1 MSKAGNEIEVS
12 TTKELPT
19 TGLVRRS
26 QFKGIV
32 PLSDVTIW
40 KMVKD
45 GRFPQP
51 LKVSSRLRLWHVADL
66 REWMR
71 VGPDEWKAAHPLA
84 DSDEAA

>member
-1 MSKAGNEIEVS
+1 MSDTNNDNQIS
-12 TTKELPT
+12 ITKELPP

-32 PLSDVTIW
+32 PVSDATIW
-40 KMVKD
+40 RWVKD

-51 LKVSSRLRLWHVADL
+51 LRVSPRLRLWNVADL

-71 VGPDEWKAAHPLA
+71 VGPDAWLAAHPQ
-84 DSDEAA
+84 AAESGAA